1 MANKLNTQLYLDEA
15 NEAKNNHEIQKIRTI
30 LEKNNSMTIE
40 DEIEQV
46 VKLIKHNKFFQGKNL
61 KEKDMVELV
70 SAFKFQ
76 IVDSNDNVF
85 LYGD

>member
-1 MANKLNTQLYLDEA
+1 LDEA
-15 NEAKNNHEIQKIRTI
+15 NEAKNNHETQKIKNI
-30 LEKNNSMTIE
+30 LEKNNSMRTE

-46 VKLIKHNKFFQGKNL
+46 VKLIKHNKFFQGKSL

-76 IVDSNDNVF
+76 VVN
-85 LYGD
+85 

>member
-1 MANKLNTQLYLDEA
+1 MDEA
-15 NEAKNNHEIQKIRTI
+15 NEAKNNHEIQKIKNI
-30 LEKNNSMTIE
+30 LEKNNSMRTE
-40 DEIEQV
+40 DEIEEV

-76 IVDSNDNVF
+76 VVDSNDNVF

>member
-1 MANKLNTQLYLDEA
+1 MANKLNKQLYLDEA

-30 LEKNNSMTIE
+30 LEKNNSMRSE

>member
-1 MANKLNTQLYLDEA
+1 LDEA
-15 NEAKNNHEIQKIRTI
+15 NEAKNNHEIQKIKNI
-30 LEKNNSMTIE
+30 LEKNNSMRTE
-40 DEIEQV
+40 DEIEEV

-76 IVDSNDNVF
+76 VVDSNDNVF